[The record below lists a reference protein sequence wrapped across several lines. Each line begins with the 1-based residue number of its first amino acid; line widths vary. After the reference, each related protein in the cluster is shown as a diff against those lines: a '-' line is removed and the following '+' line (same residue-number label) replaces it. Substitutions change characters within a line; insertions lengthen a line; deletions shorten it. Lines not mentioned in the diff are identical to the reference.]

1 MRFFAAKMTDGMGKD
16 QNSGGEM
23 EPGTTT
29 FESFECGCNDGKGD
43 GIHKKQ
49 FIVRYKN

>member
-1 MRFFAAKMTDGMGKD
+1 MGLFAAKMADGMGKD
-16 QNSGGEM
+16 QNAGGEM

-29 FESFECGCNDGKGD
+29 FESFESWCNDREGD

-49 FIVRYKN
+49 FFVRYKN